1 MKITKQQMTEIYSG
15 LKYMDGLESDVN
27 KKLALYAIP
36 KNLDLLEKEMEI
48 IKKLNPTQNN
58 SAWTNERMDIIKQY
72 AKVDDNGKII
82 EKDNGEAD
90 IPDDK
95 RDEVLEKLKPV
106 DEKYG
111 KESEELKKIWD
122 ETMLEEIEF
131 DFYMIKESWLPE
143 KMNNKALKFL
153 QPIIE
158 LED

>member
-48 IKKLNPTQNN
+48 IKKINPTQNN
-58 SAWTNERMDIIKQY
+58 QVWQNEREEIIKEY
-72 AKVDDNGKII
+72 ANRDESGKVIVKENG
-82 EKDNGEAD
+82 DAD
-90 IPDDK
+90 IPEDK
-95 RDEVLEKLKPV
+95 IKEVWGKLKPI